1 MYVIRANNLIKY
13 GRNYTS
19 DYGKEAKQLRTSIR
33 IPHGIILMFK
43 DVHEK
48 VEKVICIKGK

>member
-1 MYVIRANNLIKY
+1 MEET
-13 GRNYTS
+13 YTS
-19 DYGKEAKQLRTSIR
+19 DYGKEAKQLRTSMG

-48 VEKVICIKGK
+48 VQKVICIKGK